1 MKKSVRYLKIFA
13 NLLVAVLG
21 IVVVFYFGP
30 RLIIFFMPFVV
41 GYLISLIANPLVR
54 FFEKHLK
61 IVRKHGSIIII
72 VGVLALVVLLI
83 YLGMV
88 KIGEEVLR
96 LVDNLP
102 QIYDSLSADFQEI
115 GENLSGLIRRL
126 PVEVQ
131 RNISNFTSNLATYL
145 GGLVQ
150 AVGQPTFEA
159 AGNFAKNVPGTLIAM
174 IMGLL
179 SAYFFT
185 ADRDK
190 LVAGVKKYTPEGVLG
205 SLRMVLGD
213 LRHVVGGYFKAQ
225 LKIMV
230 VVYLILVVGLLILR
244 VDYVLLVAFL
254 IAFLDMLPFFGT
266 GTVLGPWAIIEILSS
281 DYKMAIGLIVL
292 YAVTQVVR
300 QVIQPKIVGDSIGM
314 NPLLTLLFMFIGY
327 KFYSV
332 IGMIVA
338 VPAGMIFLN
347 LIKAG
352 LFDTQIRCIRE
363 LVRDFNEFRK
373 MDEDEPKEQQE
384 QEEN

>member
-1 MKKSVRYLKIFA
+1 MKNSVRYLKIFA

-21 IVVVFYFGP
+21 IVAVLYFVP

-72 VGVLALVVLLI
+72 VGVLALVILLL
-83 YLGMV
+83 YLAVM
-88 KIGEEVLR
+88 KIGQEAIS
-96 LVDNLP
+96 LVGNLP
-102 QIYDSLSADFQEI
+102 EIYESFAADFTEI
-115 GENLSGLIRRL
+115 GENLSGVIQRL
-126 PVEVQ
+126 PEDVQ
-131 RNISNFTSNLATYL
+131 RSISGFTSNLSMYL

-150 AVGQPTFEA
+150 AIGEPTFAA
-159 AGNFAKNVPGTLIAM
+159 AGNFARNVPGTLIG
-174 IMGLL
+174 ILMGIL

-185 ADRDK
+185 AERDK
-190 LVAGVKKYTPEGVLG
+190 LVAGMKKYMPKGMQG
-205 SLRMVLGD
+205 SFSMVIRD
-213 LRHVVGGYFKAQ
+213 FRHVVGGYFKAQ

-244 VDYVLLVAFL
+244 VDYVILVGFL

-266 GTVLGPWAIIEILSS
+266 GTVLGPWAVIKILSG
-281 DYKMAIGLIVL
+281 DYQMAIGLIVL

-314 NPLLTLLFMFIGY
+314 NPLLTLLFMFVGY

-338 VPAGMIFLN
+338 VPAGMILIN

-352 LFDTQIRCIRE
+352 LFETQIRCLKE
-363 LVRDFNEFRK
+363 LVDDFNAFRK
-373 MDEDEPKEQQE
+373 MDDK
-384 QEEN
+384 